1 LSNATVLADTNIW
14 ISYFRANEYSDTL
27 VELFESD
34 RLVINDVIL
43 AELIPALN
51 LSKNQKTISHLRKLK
66 RLPVFV
72 NWEGIIE
79 AQTKCLSKGINGI
92 GLPDL
97 MIAQSAVECS
107 VSIFTNDKN
116 LRNSSDFLNFKLFDP
131 Q

>member
-1 LSNATVLADTNIW
+1 MSNATVLADTNIW